1 MDPDYYLS
9 NMLQGENISDLYG
22 DESLENIL
30 TINRKNWKSPNFEIW
45 RPTFDKFAKHLEN
58 FYFEMMKSQRAH
70 PPHPFIYEYCLTSI
84 YCLQTMI
91 VFYTAHGCDPGI
103 DQLERQ
109 SPDTS

>member
-30 TINRKNWKSPNFEIW
+30 TINRKNWKSPNFGIW
-45 RPTFDKFAKHLEN
+45 RRIFDKFAKHFEN
-58 FYFEMMKSQRAH
+58 FCLDDEIETST
-70 PPHPFIYEYCLTSI
+70 PFQPFTYEYCLTPI

-91 VFYTAHGCDPGI
+91 VFYMARGCDPGI
-103 DQLERQ
+103 DQPERQ